1 MLERWS
7 SRQRLFLGLAML
19 FVVDLI
25 WVGSSELTEVSDKCS
40 FQQQVTR
47 NNVDMTAIT
56 VR

>member
-7 SRQRLFLGLAML
+7 SRQRLILGLVML

-47 NNVDMTAIT
+47 NNVDMTAST